1 MGAIIFF
8 GLHQEAYAENA
19 FSFHNQSS
27 FVDDTKIIH
36 VLGEIKNESNSTLR
50 EIVVKASFFDANA
63 NLLGEFQRTT
73 ELRMLN
79 PGESSPFE
87 VAYLDQK
94 TADRVADFKLSAT
107 GQQAAGSKEKQ
118 LEIVSSTSRLD
129 LLGTYYINVVARNQ
143 GQEDATNAIVIATLY
158 DKNDDVVAIGR
169 ALAEAVPGT
178 SEIPAGSESA
188 FGIAITE
195 RLQTQK
201 TVRYS
206 LVADSDQY
214 HSNVKLY
221 KAAGPGVTSSSE
233 GNQTQ
238 TSGCLIATAAFGSDL
253 SPQVQRLRV
262 FRDGIAM
269 QTFAG
274 SSFMSLFNAWY
285 YSFSPAVAEYER
297 GSPWFQ
303 EAVKFSVYPLLE
315 ILEITTVVHDEIS
328 NRSGS
333 SESAVV
339 ATGIAAS
346 FLIGMLY
353 LGPVAALAAILRRG
367 LGLSSIW
374 IPLACSWIISLTAIS
389 IAAIAFLPELMMF
402 GSGLLVMTSIA
413 SAFMLAAAGISRLRI
428 VLFSRNQQFSLL

>member
-1 MGAIIFF
+1 MFF
-8 GLHQEAYAENA
+8 GLHQEANSEDA

-27 FVDDTKIIH
+27 FVDETNIIH
-36 VLGEIKNESNSTLR
+36 VLGEVKNESNSTLR
-50 EIVVKASFFDANA
+50 EIVVKASFYDANN
-63 NLLGEFQRTT
+63 NLLGEYQRTA

-87 VAYLDQK
+87 VMYLDQK
-94 TADRVADFKLSAT
+94 TADRVADYKLSAA
-107 GQQAAGSKEKQ
+107 GQQAPGLKEKQ

-129 LLGTYYINVVARNQ
+129 VLGTYYINAVARNQ
-143 GQEDATNAIVIATLY
+143 GQEDAMNAIIIATLY
-158 DKNDDVVAIGR
+158 DKNDKVVAIGR

-178 SEIPAGSESA
+178 SEIPAGSEAA

-201 TVRYS
+201 TVKYS

-214 HSNVKLY
+214 SSNVVLY
-221 KAAGPGVTSSSE
+221 KAAGPGVTSSPG

-238 TSGCLIATAAFGSDL
+238 PSGCLIATAAFGSDL

-274 SSFMSLFNAWY
+274 SSFMNLFNAWY
-285 YSFSPAVAEYER
+285 YSFSPVVAEYER

-303 EAVKFSVYPLLE
+303 EAVKFSVYPLLG
-315 ILEITTVVHDEIS
+315 ILEITTLVHDEIS
-328 NRSGS
+328 NRSDS

-339 ATGIAAS
+339 VTGIAAS

-353 LGPVAALAAILRRG
+353 LGPVAALAAIVRKD
-367 LGLSSIW
+367 LSLSGFW
-374 IPLACSWIISLTAIS
+374 IPLACSWITSLTAIS
-389 IAAIAFLPELMMF
+389 ISAVALLPELMMF
-402 GSGLLVMTSIA
+402 GSGLLVMTSIT
-413 SAFMLAAAGISRLRI
+413 SAFMLAAAGMSRLRI
-428 VLFSRNQQFSLL
+428 VLFSRNQQFPLLSP